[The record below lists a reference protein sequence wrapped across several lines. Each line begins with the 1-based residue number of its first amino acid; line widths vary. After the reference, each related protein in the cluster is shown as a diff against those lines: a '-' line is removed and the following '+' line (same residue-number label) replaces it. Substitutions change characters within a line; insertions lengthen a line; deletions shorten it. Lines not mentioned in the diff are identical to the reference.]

1 MNEWDLSRLLNQLP
15 DDMLT
20 SVYTSKHVTRKK
32 IWYIT
37 SPIAACLILIISA
50 AIYPK
55 LRIRT
60 PEITKPPES
69 VAEVITT
76 TTSVSESAEHS
87 ETQPAILPIQ
97 TTFAPVTVTANTT
110 AYISTSIAIS
120 ETAVQTATE
129 LPETNAHTET
139 EPLTTKQPISTKP
152 QQTTQPTTTEITL
165 PVTTASQS
173 ITVPL
178 WKGSVSNSSS
188 KLIIDEEPNFSCLF
202 RRLPFEQPDPFFE
215 LSNQYER
222 LREEYS
228 IPQDFDLTQE
238 PLLDITI
245 ITRYKDTAITGC
257 HYTQNGLKL
266 TVSYLKTNEV
276 SEYMVR
282 YAIPLPDNL
291 TVEPEN
297 CTVEYIAVTDESE
310 YQALLTDSLIF
321 ELDY

>member
-1 MNEWDLSRLLNQLP
+1 MNEWDLSKLLNQLP

-60 PEITKPPES
+60 PEITEPPES
-69 VAEVITT
+69 VAEVITST
-76 TTSVSESAEHS
+76 TTAPEFAEYT
-87 ETQPAILPIQ
+87 ETQTATSPIQ
-97 TTFAPVTVTANTT
+97 TTFDSVTVTVNTT
-110 AYISTSIAIS
+110 ASLATSA
-120 ETAVQTATE
+120 TATE
-129 LPETNAHTET
+129 TDTPAATEPPETEQFKAEQSVN
-139 EPLTTKQPISTKP
+139 TKP
-152 QQTTQPTTTEITL
+152 IQTIPSIITEITL
-165 PVTTASQS
+165 PMTTTQQS

-178 WKGSVSNSSS
+178 WKGSVSNSPSE
-188 KLIIDEEPNFSCLF
+188 LIIGEAPNFGCLF

-215 LSNQYER
+215 LPSQYEL
-222 LREEYS
+222 LREEFS

-245 ITRYKDTAITGC
+245 ITGYKDTAITGC

-266 TVSYLKTNEV
+266 TVSYLKTNEI

-282 YAIPLPDNL
+282 YAIPLPENP

-297 CTVEYIAVTDESE
+297 CTAEYVALTDEDA
-310 YQALLTDSLIF
+310 YQALLTDSLSF
-321 ELDY
+321 ELDH